1 MRNSQEGVKITI
13 MGKEYTVACPD
24 EKRDELITAASYL
37 DKNMREIKK
46 SGASLGNER
55 LAVMAALNLSH
66 DLLEM
71 RNKGGSNE
79 EVEKRIRTMRESIE
93 ATLDKQG
100 EIEL

>member
-1 MRNSQEGVKITI
+1 VRHSQEGVKITI

-24 EKRDELITAASYL
+24 EKREDLITAASYL
-37 DKNMREIKK
+37 DKNMRDIKK
-46 SGASLGNER
+46 SGTSLGNER

-66 DLLEM
+66 DLLEL
-71 RNKGGSNE
+71 RNSGGSTE
-79 EVEKRIRTMRESIE
+79 EVEKRIKTMRESIE

>member
-1 MRNSQEGVKITI
+1 MRQSQEGVKITI

-24 EKRDELITAASYL
+24 EKREDLITAASYL
-37 DKNMREIKK
+37 DKNMRDIQK
-46 SGASLGNER
+46 SGASLGSER

-66 DLLEM
+66 DLLIL
-71 RNKGGSNE
+71 RNEGGASD
-79 EVEKRIRTMRESIE
+79 EVEKRIRKMRKSIE

>member
-1 MRNSQEGVKITI
+1 MRHSQEGVKITI

-24 EKRDELITAASYL
+24 EKREDLITAASYL
-37 DKNMREIKK
+37 DKNMRDIKK
-46 SGASLGNER
+46 SGTSLGNEI

-66 DLLEM
+66 DLLEL
-71 RNKGGSNE
+71 RNSGGSTE
-79 EVEKRIRTMRESIE
+79 EVEKRIKTMRESIE

>member
-1 MRNSQEGVKITI
+1 MRQSQEGVKITI

-37 DKNMREIKK
+37 DKNMRDIQKG
-46 SGASLGNER
+46 GASLGSER

-66 DLLEM
+66 DLLIL
-71 RNKGGSNE
+71 RNQGGASE
-79 EVEKRIRTMRESIE
+79 EVEKRIRKMRKGIE